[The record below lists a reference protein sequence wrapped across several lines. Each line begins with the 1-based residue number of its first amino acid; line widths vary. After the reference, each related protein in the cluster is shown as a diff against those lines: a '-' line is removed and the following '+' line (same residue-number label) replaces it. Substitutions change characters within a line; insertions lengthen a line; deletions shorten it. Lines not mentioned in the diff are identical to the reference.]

1 VSGATFLPGEVK
13 IRPGVYV
20 RITNVGEQPDA
31 DQGAVAAVFRASWGP
46 LGQPQ
51 VLESL
56 SAVDEVYGTGG
67 TTDVAREAFRGGARR
82 VVVFRLG
89 SGGSKASATLQ
100 DASGTDVVRIEAK
113 YEGTRGNSLQV
124 TVRDSLADASKRELL
139 VYEGTTLR
147 QIVQFE
153 RGSNEPQ
160 ALVDAVAAS
169 GSTWITAT
177 KLADG
182 DGTAAAVNQQALT
195 GGTDP
200 TVTGEDYSTALAA
213 LETADWDVLAVDS
226 HDTAIHTTV
235 AAYIARVRDEGKR
248 VMAVIGE
255 PTAVPLLTRIQNAK
269 AINHP
274 AIVYV
279 GNGFVGTDGAAREGY
294 LAAARVAGMIAA
306 APITSSLT
314 HAQVAGAVD
323 LVGPLT
329 TPEIEQALQS
339 GVLVFSR
346 SARGGVQIEQGIT
359 TFVTPGDELDAGW
372 RKIRRVRTRDALMAR
387 IVAAAEGLLGRVN
400 NDADGRAT
408 LIAAMQGV
416 VNAMV
421 AEGAL
426 LGGTVAEDTSNPP
439 QGDSAWFTVAVDDL
453 DSAERVYI
461 TFGFRF
467 APPVAA

>member
-31 DQGAVAAVFRASWGP
+31 DQGAVAALFRASWGP

-51 VLESL
+51 ILEAL

-82 VVVFRLG
+82 VVAFRLG
-89 SGGSKASATLQ
+89 SGGAKASATLQ

-124 TVRDSLADASKRELL
+124 TVRDSLADANKRELL

-147 QIVQFE
+147 QIVQFAK
-153 RGSNEPQ
+153 GSGEPQ
-160 ALVDAVAAS
+160 ALVDAVSAS
-169 GSTWITAT
+169 NSAWITAT

-182 DGTAAAVNQQALT
+182 DGTVAAVSQQALT

-226 HDTAIHTTV
+226 HDTAIHATV
-235 AAYIARVRDEGKR
+235 AAYVARVRDEGKR

-255 PTAVPLLTRIQNAK
+255 PTAVPLLTRLQNAK
-269 AINHP
+269 SLNNP

-279 GNGFVGTDGAAREGY
+279 GNGFVGSDGAAREGY

-329 TPEIEQALQS
+329 TPEIEQALQN

-359 TFVTPGDELDAGW
+359 TFTKPDGDLDAGW
-372 RKIRRVRTRDALMAR
+372 RKIRRVRTRDALMDR
-387 IVAAAEGLLGRVN
+387 IVAAVEPLIGRVN

-408 LIAAMQGV
+408 IVAAMQGV
-416 VNAMV
+416 IQQMV

-426 LGGTVAEDTSNPP
+426 LGGQAKEDPANPP
-439 QGDSAWFTVAVDDL
+439 TVDAAHFVVTVDDL
-453 DSAERVYI
+453 DSAEKVYI

-467 APPVAA
+467 SPPAAA